1 MAVYDDPANGLH
13 PADGNGAP
21 GAEAET
27 DAAAVAS
34 VADSDSC
41 GSDAEEL
48 EDREA
53 AAATPAHVLF
63 QHFQPACLDPA
74 VFELKNSSDND
85 EESASAIAPA
95 ANVDS
100 D

>member
-53 AAATPAHVLF
+53 AAATHPHTFCSSISKQHVWTLL
-63 QHFQPACLDPA
+63 CS
-74 VFELKNSSDND
+74 N
-85 EESASAIAPA
+85 
-95 ANVDS
+95 
-100 D
+100 

>member
-53 AAATPAHVLF
+53 AAAT
-63 QHFQPACLDPA
+63 LDT
-74 VFELKNSSDND
+74 FCSSTSKQRVWTLLCSN
-85 EESASAIAPA
+85 
-95 ANVDS
+95 
-100 D
+100 